1 MQKNSPISNQVTN
14 TVFLIRPAAFGYNV
28 QTAVSN
34 AFQNKPSESE
44 ENIKNQAILEFDEMA
59 EKLKNAGVLV
69 QVFEDTASPSKPDA
83 IFPNNWISTH
93 GDGKI
98 ILYPMCTPN
107 RRLERRLDIVKELGK
122 NKNYQVID
130 LSESEEKNEFLE
142 GTGSMV
148 LDRKNRKIYACLSP
162 RTDEKLLKK
171 VAQILDYK
179 LLVFNALDENKGAIY
194 HTNVMMS
201 IGENFALICLES
213 IQPETTKKTILD
225 ALKNDGLEVVEISL
239 KQMNHF
245 AGNMLALEANQ
256 KQILVLSQTAFDSLN
271 RSQKQQ
277 LEQYATLLPCAIPTI
292 EKIGGGSVRCM
303 ICEVF

>member
-1 MQKNSPISNQVTN
+1 MQKNNQITN
-14 TVFLIRPAAFGYNV
+14 TVFLIRPTAFGYNA

-44 ENIKNQAILEFDEMA
+44 EKIKNQAIVEFDKMA
-59 EKLKNAGVLV
+59 EKLKNIGVQV
-69 QVFEDTASPSKPDA
+69 QVFEDTTNPVKPDA

-93 GDGKI
+93 AEGQL

-107 RRLERRLDIVKELGK
+107 RRLERRLDIVKELEK
-122 NKNYQVID
+122 KKNYQITD
-130 LSESEEKNEFLE
+130 LSKSEENNEFLE

-162 RTDEKLLKK
+162 RTDQKLLGK
-171 VAQILDYK
+171 VAQVLNYK
-179 LLVFNALDENKGAIY
+179 LLFFNALDENRGAIY

-201 IGENFALICLES
+201 IGENFAVICLES
-213 IQPETTKKTILD
+213 IQPETARKTVLES
-225 ALKNDGLEVVEISL
+225 LENDGLKVVDITLE
-239 KQMNHF
+239 QMNHF
-245 AGNMLALEANQ
+245 AGNMLALQAKQE
-256 KQILVLSQTAFDSLN
+256 QILVLSQTAFDSLI
-271 RSQKQQ
+271 STQKQE